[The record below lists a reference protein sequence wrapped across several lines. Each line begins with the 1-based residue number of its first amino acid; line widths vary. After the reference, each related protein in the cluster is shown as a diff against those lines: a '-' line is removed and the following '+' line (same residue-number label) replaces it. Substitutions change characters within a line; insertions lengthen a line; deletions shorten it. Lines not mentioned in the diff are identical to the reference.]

1 MRRCRAASGRA
12 FPVDIRLRVMDA
24 IRKIIPDPIAMK
36 CSRSSERPTIDP
48 AIWRV
53 GSSPDEK
60 TVGAS
65 TKAKKI
71 KPPSQTTSESSI
83 RNLKNAMGE
92 IIRRNQLNQLSTGR
106 TIAVTYSFVHN
117 CLPSSFPIGLE
128 EISHMH
134 MQHSLTAVDVNFVS
148 LQAAVFC
155 VQCELLSENN
165 TPRCLAC
172 GSGAVLSLSRVLGGS
187 LRTQQTAHLIADAEL
202 DRLVRSLLYTVPNSA
217 PQVAEFDEYRREDE
231 ENAVELRGIA
241 TGIATVS
248 TRHRMRPRHHG
259 PVAMPHPLMNAGEI
273 DLEPGISII
282 AEKAQ
287 ALTGATGAAI
297 ALRRGNEIVCRARTG
312 RTAPDIGVRLQTDSG
327 LSAECVRTGEVL
339 MCNDAESNPRV
350 DWATCRRM
358 GVRSILVAPLR
369 HFRRTLG
376 VFEVLSSTPHAFDNN
391 DVATMQFLSGMMVA
405 AISRLSSLQ
414 PAPPIAS
421 GE

>member
-1 MRRCRAASGRA
+1 
-12 FPVDIRLRVMDA
+12 
-24 IRKIIPDPIAMK
+24 
-36 CSRSSERPTIDP
+36 
-48 AIWRV
+48 
-53 GSSPDEK
+53 
-60 TVGAS
+60 
-65 TKAKKI
+65 
-71 KPPSQTTSESSI
+71 
-83 RNLKNAMGE
+83 
-92 IIRRNQLNQLSTGR
+92 
-106 TIAVTYSFVHN
+106 
-117 CLPSSFPIGLE
+117 
-128 EISHMH
+128 
-134 MQHSLTAVDVNFVS
+134 MQRSLTATDVNFVS
-148 LQAAVFC
+148 LQSAVFC

-187 LRTQQTAHLIADAEL
+187 LRGQTAHLIADAEL
-202 DRLVRSLLYTVPNSA
+202 DRLVRSLLYTVP
-217 PQVAEFDEYRREDE
+217 QVPAVDEEPIDEY
-231 ENAVELRGIA
+231 AVEFPAAA
-241 TGIATVS
+241 TFS
-248 TRHRMRPRHHG
+248 RRHRMRPRHHG
-259 PVAMPHPLMNAGEI
+259 PVAVPHTLINAGEI

-287 ALTGATGAAI
+287 TLTGATGAAI

-339 MCNDAESNPRV
+339 LCHDAESNPRV
-350 DWATCRRM
+350 DWASCRRL

-405 AISRLSSLQ
+405 TISRLSSLQ
-414 PAPPIAS
+414 PTPPVAS

>member
-1 MRRCRAASGRA
+1 MHVQRSLAAA
-12 FPVDIRLRVMDA
+12 
-24 IRKIIPDPIAMK
+24 
-36 CSRSSERPTIDP
+36 
-48 AIWRV
+48 
-53 GSSPDEK
+53 
-60 TVGAS
+60 
-65 TKAKKI
+65 
-71 KPPSQTTSESSI
+71 
-83 RNLKNAMGE
+83 
-92 IIRRNQLNQLSTGR
+92 
-106 TIAVTYSFVHN
+106 
-117 CLPSSFPIGLE
+117 
-128 EISHMH
+128 
-134 MQHSLTAVDVNFVS
+134 DVSFVS
-148 LQAAVFC
+148 LQSAVFC

-187 LRTQQTAHLIADAEL
+187 LRGQQTAHLIADAEL
-202 DRLVRSLLYTVPNSA
+202 DRLVRSLLYTVP
-217 PQVAEFDEYRREDE
+217 QVAEADENRDE

-241 TGIATVS
+241 TGMAIFS

-259 PVAMPHPLMNAGEI
+259 PVAVPHTLINAGEI

-339 MCNDAESNPRV
+339 LCNDAESNPRV
-350 DWATCRRM
+350 DWATCRGM

-414 PAPPIAS
+414 PAPPVAS

>member
-1 MRRCRAASGRA
+1 MPMQR
-12 FPVDIRLRVMDA
+12 
-24 IRKIIPDPIAMK
+24 
-36 CSRSSERPTIDP
+36 
-48 AIWRV
+48 
-53 GSSPDEK
+53 
-60 TVGAS
+60 
-65 TKAKKI
+65 
-71 KPPSQTTSESSI
+71 SQTV
-83 RNLKNAMGE
+83 A
-92 IIRRNQLNQLSTGR
+92 
-106 TIAVTYSFVHN
+106 
-117 CLPSSFPIGLE
+117 
-128 EISHMH
+128 
-134 MQHSLTAVDVNFVS
+134 DVNFVS
-148 LQAAVFC
+148 LQSAVFC

-187 LRTQQTAHLIADAEL
+187 LRGQQTVHLIADAEL
-202 DRLVRSLLYTVPNSA
+202 DRLVRSLLYTVP
-217 PQVAEFDEYRREDE
+217 QVAESDEHRDEDQIG
-231 ENAVELRGIA
+231 ENQIA
-241 TGIATVS
+241 HPALS
-248 TRHRMRPRHHG
+248 TSWTHHRIRPRHHG
-259 PVAMPHPLMNAGEI
+259 PVAVPHALINAGEI

-312 RTAPDIGVRLQTDSG
+312 RTAPDVGVRLQTDSG

-339 MCNDAESNPRV
+339 LCNDAESNPQV

-405 AISRLSSLQ
+405 TISRLSTLQ
-414 PAPPIAS
+414 PAPPVAS

>member
-1 MRRCRAASGRA
+1 
-12 FPVDIRLRVMDA
+12 
-24 IRKIIPDPIAMK
+24 
-36 CSRSSERPTIDP
+36 
-48 AIWRV
+48 
-53 GSSPDEK
+53 
-60 TVGAS
+60 
-65 TKAKKI
+65 
-71 KPPSQTTSESSI
+71 
-83 RNLKNAMGE
+83 
-92 IIRRNQLNQLSTGR
+92 
-106 TIAVTYSFVHN
+106 
-117 CLPSSFPIGLE
+117 
-128 EISHMH
+128 
-134 MQHSLTAVDVNFVS
+134 MQRSLTATDVNFVP
-148 LQAAVFC
+148 LQSAVFC

-187 LRTQQTAHLIADAEL
+187 LRGQTAHLIADAEL
-202 DRLVRSLLYTVPNSA
+202 DRLVRSLLYTVP
-217 PQVAEFDEYRREDE
+217 QVAADEDQIDEY
-231 ENAVELRGIA
+231 AVELPAAA
-241 TGIATVS
+241 TFS
-248 TRHRMRPRHHG
+248 PRHRMRPRHHG
-259 PVAMPHPLMNAGEI
+259 PAAVPHALINAGEI

-287 ALTGATGAAI
+287 TLTGATGAAI

-339 MCNDAESNPRV
+339 LCHDAESNPRV

-405 AISRLSSLQ
+405 TISRLSSLQ
-414 PAPPIAS
+414 PAPPTAS

>member
-1 MRRCRAASGRA
+1 MRIPVPHCAARLIAQPRSAAIVIHRPNQRCHLLQCAQL
-12 FPVDIRLRVMDA
+12 FTL
-24 IRKIIPDPIAMK
+24 IIPIGQ
-36 CSRSSERPTIDP
+36 RE
-48 AIWRV
+48 
-53 GSSPDEK
+53 
-60 TVGAS
+60 S
-65 TKAKKI
+65 T
-71 KPPSQTTSESSI
+71 
-83 RNLKNAMGE
+83 
-92 IIRRNQLNQLSTGR
+92 
-106 TIAVTYSFVHN
+106 
-117 CLPSSFPIGLE
+117 
-128 EISHMH
+128 H
-134 MQHSLTAVDVNFVS
+134 MQRSLRATDVNFLS
-148 LQAAVFC
+148 LQGAVFC

-187 LRTQQTAHLIADAEL
+187 LGGQQTAHLIADAEL
-202 DRLVRSLLYTVPNSA
+202 DRLVRSLLYTVP
-217 PQVAEFDEYRREDE
+217 QVAEAEQSQSESRRD
-231 ENAVELRGIA
+231 LRAA
-241 TGIATVS
+241 TLS

-259 PVAMPHPLMNAGEI
+259 PVQAHHPLINTIEINAGEI

-287 ALTGATGAAI
+287 SLTGATGAAI

-339 MCNDAESNPRV
+339 LCDDAESNPRV
-350 DWATCRRM
+350 DWATCRGM

-376 VFEVLSSTPHAFDNN
+376 VFEVLSSTPHAFDHN

-414 PAPPIAS
+414 PTPPVES